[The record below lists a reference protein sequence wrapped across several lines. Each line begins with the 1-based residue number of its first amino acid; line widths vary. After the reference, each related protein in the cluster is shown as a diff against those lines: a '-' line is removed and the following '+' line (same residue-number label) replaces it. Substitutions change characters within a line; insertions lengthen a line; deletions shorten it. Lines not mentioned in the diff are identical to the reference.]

1 MKFLV
6 GLATGVALAAAAV
19 VYASRNPA
27 MQEALEGIQV
37 DLKAGDSEALK
48 ARLEAG
54 LAEVRSQV
62 QQRVGPQS
70 DWTADAGDAL
80 AVTAD
85 DAADAA
91 SQVADTASHAGAAV
105 AEAASDAADDAADAA
120 TRAGD
125 AVAEASS
132 DAADAVAEAVENRA
146 EA

>member
-1 MKFLV
+1 MKFFV
-6 GLATGVALAAAAV
+6 GLAAGVALAAAAV

-27 MQEALEGIQV
+27 MQEAFEGIQA

-54 LAEVRSQV
+54 LEGVRSQV

-70 DWTADAGDAL
+70 DWTADAADAL
-80 AVTAD
+80 EV
-85 DAADAA
+85 
-91 SQVADTASHAGAAV
+91 
-105 AEAASDAADDAADAA
+105 AADDATGAA
-120 TRAGD
+120 GHAAD

-132 DAADAVAEAVENRA
+132 DAADAVAEAVEERA

>member
-6 GLATGVALAAAAV
+6 GLAAGVALAAAAV

-27 MQEALEGIQV
+27 MQEAFEGIQA
-37 DLKAGDSEALK
+37 DLKAGDSEALR

-54 LAEVRSQV
+54 MAEVRSQV

-70 DWTADAGDAL
+70 DWMADAGAGAGDAVESL
-80 AVTAD
+80 RSGAD
-85 DAADAA
+85 DALVVAADDVADAA
-91 SQVADTASHAGAAV
+91 SQAADTATKAA
-105 AEAASDAADDAADAA
+105 
-120 TRAGD
+120 D

-132 DAADAVAEAVENRA
+132 DAADAVAEAVEKRA

>member
-1 MKFLV
+1 MKFFV
-6 GLATGVALAAAAV
+6 GLAAGVALAAAAV

-27 MQEALEGIQV
+27 MQEAFEGIQV

-80 AVTAD
+80 AV
-85 DAADAA
+85 
-91 SQVADTASHAGAAV
+91 
-105 AEAASDAADDAADAA
+105 AADDAANAASQTADAA
-120 TRAGD
+120 TQAVD

-132 DAADAVAEAVENRA
+132 DAADTATHAVDAVAEAVEKRA

>member
-1 MKFLV
+1 MKFFV
-6 GLATGVALAAAAV
+6 GLAAGVALAAAAV

-27 MQEALEGIQV
+27 MQEAFEGIQA

-54 LAEVRSQV
+54 LEGVRSQV

-70 DWTADAGDAL
+70 DWTADAADAL
-80 AVTAD
+80 EV
-85 DAADAA
+85 
-91 SQVADTASHAGAAV
+91 
-105 AEAASDAADDAADAA
+105 AADDATGAA
-120 TRAGD
+120 TQAAEAAGHAAD

-132 DAADAVAEAVENRA
+132 DAVDAVAEAIEERA